1 VKLTCVIINR
11 NNFRARIFNQI
22 QIPASETSRSL
33 GSLFE
38 INLWASLGN
47 SIKRGEL
54 AIENVPPDEG
64 RLVKFPWAPL
74 DSGHLVKFPR
84 E

>member
-1 VKLTCVIINR
+1 MPCENKGNT
-11 NNFRARIFNQI
+11 RARNHDII
-22 QIPASETSRSL
+22 S
-33 GSLFE
+33 
-38 INLWASLGN
+38 N

-74 DSGHLVKFPR
+74 DLGHLVKFPR
-84 E
+84 AFGPREFY